1 MVIDHEFSRTDR
13 DDFSNL
19 ENIEVP
25 FEHYKGT
32 VESN

>member
-1 MVIDHEFSRTDR
+1 MVIDHEFAKTDR

-19 ENIEVP
+19 ENIEVR
-25 FEHYKGT
+25 FEHYKRT